1 MTVEYSKILLS
12 SNQEAYKE
20 KLLDFFIETS
30 KTLNISEKLIEQF
43 IPMLEYFFLEGVLCE
58 RTTRET
64 CLN

>member
-12 SNQEAYKE
+12 SDQETYKK

-30 KTLNISEKLIEQF
+30 KTLNLSEKLIEQF
-43 IPMLEYFFLEGVLCE
+43 IPMLEYFFLEGVMCE
-58 RTTRET
+58 RTIKET